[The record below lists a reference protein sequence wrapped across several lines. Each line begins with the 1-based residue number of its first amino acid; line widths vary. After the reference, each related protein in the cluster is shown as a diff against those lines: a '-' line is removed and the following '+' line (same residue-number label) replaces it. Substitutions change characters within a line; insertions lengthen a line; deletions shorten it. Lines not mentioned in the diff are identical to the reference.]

1 MNFEEALRY
10 LLALGHETLA
20 IKFGLENTRRL
31 LRALGEPQHRAM
43 KVQLAGTNGKG
54 STAVMLEA
62 VCRAA
67 GIRTGLYTSPHLV
80 SILERIRLQGANIS
94 AEDFARL
101 ATRVRA
107 EAERLV
113 ETGELQ
119 ALPTFF
125 EQVTAIALKA
135 FQAAQVE
142 LVILETGLGGR
153 LDATTAAAAEVV
165 AITPI
170 ALDHQEYLGETI
182 SEIAFEKAA
191 IIRPGVAAIIAPQ
204 PLEAMEVINMR
215 CAECEV
221 EPRLVCEE
229 PEING
234 ADERGRLSITFRTAQ
249 DVYERVRLN
258 LPGRHQA
265 LNASVAIA
273 LAETLRGRGYEI
285 SRAAIIDGLESAQH
299 PGRLEWREGKRAF
312 LFDGAHN
319 SAGALAL
326 RAYLDEFVKAPLTLV
341 FGAMRDKDLDVMA
354 GTLFP
359 AAEHLVLTELANQ
372 RTATKETLR
381 QLASHHAPARRVTVT
396 ESVAEALRAAAERTE
411 AGGVICVTGSLYLIG
426 EAQELLKHKEHE
438 SYAI

>member
-31 LRALGEPQHRAM
+31 LRALGEPQNCAM

-80 SILERIRLQGANIS
+80 SILERIRLQGINIS
-94 AEDFARL
+94 AEDFAHL

-107 EAERLV
+107 EATRLV

-142 LVILETGLGGR
+142 LAILETGLGGR

-170 ALDHQEYLGETI
+170 ALDHQEYLGQTI

-204 PLEAMEVINMR
+204 PPEALKVINRR

-221 EPRLVCEE
+221 EPRLVSEE

-299 PGRLEWREGKRAF
+299 PGRLEWREGNRAF

-319 SAGALAL
+319 PAGARAL
-326 RAYLDEFVKAPLTLV
+326 RDYLDEFVKSPLTIL
-341 FGAMRDKDLDVMA
+341 FGAMRDKDLNEIA

-359 AAEHLVLTELANQ
+359 AAEQLVLTELANP

-381 QLASHHAPARRVTVT
+381 QLASHHASARRVAVT